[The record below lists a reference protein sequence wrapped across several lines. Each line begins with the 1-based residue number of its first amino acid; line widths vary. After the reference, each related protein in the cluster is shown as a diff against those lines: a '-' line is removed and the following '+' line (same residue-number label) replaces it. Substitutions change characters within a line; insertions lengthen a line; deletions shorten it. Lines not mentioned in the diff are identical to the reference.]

1 MSEQEGEVVV
11 DSAFAVVE
19 VGVADAARL
28 HSDERFA
35 GAGIGDDD
43 GFDRDG
49 FAFARRDNA
58 FDLINHNLASCA
70 LDGVEGKCIRLR
82 RGVFGPGFWAQ
93 RGPVCVGFLTQR
105 RRGARLG

>member
-58 FDLINHNLASCA
+58 FDLINHNLASCVLSSGGRQVYQIA
-70 LDGVEGKCIRLR
+70 AGRV
-82 RGVFGPGFWAQ
+82 WA
-93 RGPVCVGFLTQR
+93 GIL
-105 RRGARLG
+105 GARGLA